1 MIDEYSRNQAEKV
14 NEEIQREIDA
24 VVGRTRREQDELLRK
39 ANERTRDIDS
49 EYHARLQLMVEEID
63 ANKAKRIAEIEKE
76 LNEQQNGIL
85 LSARNEIDEL
95 NKRAAK
101 LKIGILESAQA
112 KAAYDANQITA
123 EAARLGQTSTVHQS
137 SGTTTIKTEVSAATT
152 TTGKATEIRG
162 APVNATKV
170 SETKTIETR
179 TQESRDV
186 KL

>member
-1 MIDEYSRNQAEKV
+1 
-14 NEEIQREIDA
+14 
-24 VVGRTRREQDELLRK
+24 
-39 ANERTRDIDS
+39 
-49 EYHARLQLMVEEID
+49 MVEEID

-85 LSARNEIDEL
+85 LAARNEIDEL

-123 EAARLGQTSTVHQS
+123 EATRLGQTSTVHQS
-137 SGTTTIKTEVSAATT
+137 SGTTTIKTEVSAAAT
-152 TTGKATEIRG
+152 TTGKATEIHA
-162 APVNATKV
+162 APVTATKV
-170 SETKTIETR
+170 SESKVVETR